1 MGDTT
6 SGWRC
11 KSLPEN
17 TWKYREMAENIPIQ
31 IIFVV
36 LPKFHEMAIPRETVE
51 SILQTARIEEV
62 VGEFVALKKKGTNMW
77 GVCPF
82 HNEKT
87 PSFSVNPARNIF
99 KCFGCGKAGDS
110 AKFLMEHEHYTYPE
124 ALRYLAKKYNIKIEE
139 KELTAEEIMLQSV
152 REKMFNINEFADKY
166 FVDTLWN
173 TKEGQ
178 TIGLEYFRERGYL
191 NPVIEKFHL
200 GYNPDAGGGSI
211 FTEYAKKNGYS
222 EELLEQIGLSI
233 KGQKGPYD
241 RFHGRVMFPIHNLT
255 GRVIGFGGRIL
266 VNDKKSPKYQNSP
279 ESEIYDKKQTLY
291 GIYFAKNAIAR
302 QDECILVEG
311 YFDVLRMHQIG
322 IENVVASSGTSLT
335 MEQIRL
341 VKRYTKNIT
350 ILYDGDAAGV
360 HAALRGTDMILSEG
374 MNVRVVVLPPEHD
387 PDSFGQ
393 DFSVEY
399 VSKYLKENAKDFLR
413 FKTELLLKDAENDP
427 IKRGQVIR
435 DIVETISV
443 IPDSIFRITY
453 VKECSHLLDMP
464 EQTLTNELN
473 KILRVNLKKS
483 LGLGSEALPEPDTTT
498 PKQEESIEE
507 QLPAGYYQE
516 RELVKLL
523 LMYGNNMIA
532 DERIDENGQ
541 KVYEQVSVAQLIVD
555 ELKMDGFLFTNHVNR
570 KIFEV
575 FDKAIDQGYIPD
587 DRFFVSHEDETIA
600 QLAAD
605 LLSSPYKLDQ
615 WEKYGIFVKREEDM
629 LRATVLS
636 SIYRYKDLIIEE
648 RRKTVEE
655 ELKSAGDS
663 DDLLILLKRK
673 IDLDDIRKQI
683 NKMLGIVIAK

>member
-1 MGDTT
+1 
-6 SGWRC
+6 
-11 KSLPEN
+11 
-17 TWKYREMAENIPIQ
+17 
-31 IIFVV
+31 
-36 LPKFHEMAIPRETVE
+36 
-51 SILQTARIEEV
+51 LQAAHIEEV
-62 VGEFVALKKKGTNMW
+62 VGEFVTLKKRGSNMW
-77 GVCPF
+77 GNCPF

-110 AKFLMEHEHYTYPE
+110 AKFLMEHEHFSYPE

-139 KELTAEEIMLQSV
+139 KEQTAEEIMQQSI

-173 TKEGQ
+173 TDEGK
-178 TIGLEYFRERGYL
+178 TIGLQYFRERGYFD
-191 NPVIEKFHL
+191 PIIQKFHL
-200 GYNPDAGGGSI
+200 GYSPAQWDA
-211 FTEYAKKNGYS
+211 FTEHAKKNGYS
-222 EELLEQIGLSI
+222 DELLEQIGLSI
-233 KGQKGPYD
+233 KGQKGLYD
-241 RFHGRVMFPIHNLT
+241 RYHGRVMFPIHSLT

-266 VNDKKSPKYQNSP
+266 TNDKKSPKYQNSP

-350 ILYDGDAAGV
+350 MLYDGDAAGI

-387 PDSFGQ
+387 PDTFGKE
-393 DFSVEY
+393 FSVDY
-399 VSKYLKENAKDFLR
+399 VSNYLKDNAKDFVR
-413 FKTELLLKDAENDP
+413 FKTELLLKDAQNDP

-453 VKECSHLLDMP
+453 VKECSRLLDMP

-473 KILRVNLKKS
+473 KILRAKLKKS
-483 LGLGSEALPEPDTTT
+483 LGVDENVVTEPETTT
-498 PKQEESIEE
+498 TMPKQEEAIED

-523 LMYGNNMIA
+523 LLYGSKLIT
-532 DERIDENGQ
+532 DERIDEDGQ
-541 KVYEQVSVAQLIVD
+541 KIYEQVTVAQFIID
-555 ELKMDGFLFTNHVNR
+555 DLKNDGFVFTNAVNR
-570 KIFEV
+570 KV
-575 FDKAIDQGYIPD
+575 FDIFDRAIDEGRIPD
-587 DRFFVSHEDETIA
+587 DSFFVSHEDETIA

-615 WEKYGIFVKREEDM
+615 WEKYGIFVKREEDV
-629 LRATVLS
+629 LKATMLS
-636 SIYRYKDLIIEE
+636 SIYRYKDLIIED
-648 RRKTVEE
+648 RRKAVEE
-655 ELKSAGDS
+655 ELKTTTDS
-663 DDLLILLKRK
+663 DDQLILLKRMK
-673 IDLDDIRKQI
+673 DLDDIRKQI
-683 NKMLGIVIAK
+683 NNELGIVIAK

>member
-1 MGDTT
+1 
-6 SGWRC
+6 
-11 KSLPEN
+11 
-17 TWKYREMAENIPIQ
+17 
-31 IIFVV
+31 
-36 LPKFHEMAIPRETVE
+36 MAIPRETVE
-51 SILQTARIEEV
+51 QILQAAHIEEV
-62 VGEFVALKKKGTNMW
+62 VGEFVTLKKRGSNLW
-77 GVCPF
+77 GNCPF

-110 AKFLMEHEHYTYPE
+110 AKFLMEHEHFTYPE

-139 KELTAEEIMLQSV
+139 KQQTPEEIMQQSI

-173 TKEGQ
+173 TDEGK
-178 TIGLEYFRERGYL
+178 TIGLEYFRERGYFD
-191 NPVIEKFHL
+191 PIIEKFHL
-200 GYNPDAGGGSI
+200 GYSPAKWDA
-211 FTEYAKKNGYS
+211 FTTHAKQNGYAD
-222 EELLEQIGLSI
+222 ELLEQIGFSI
-233 KGQKGPYD
+233 KGQKGLYD
-241 RFHGRVMFPIHNLT
+241 RYHGRVMFPIHNLT

-266 VNDKKSPKYQNSP
+266 TNDKKSPKYQNSP

-350 ILYDGDAAGV
+350 MLYDGDAAGQ

-374 MNVRVVVLPPEHD
+374 MNVRVVLLPPEHD
-387 PDSFGQ
+387 PDTFGKE
-393 DFSVEY
+393 FSVEY
-399 VSKYLKENAKDFLR
+399 VSNYLKENAKDFIR

-435 DIVETISV
+435 DIVESISV

-453 VKECSHLLDMP
+453 VKECSRLLDMP

-473 KILRVNLKKS
+473 KILRAKLKKT
-483 LGLGSEALPEPDTTT
+483 LGIEDNVVPETDTTSS
-498 PKQEESIEE
+498 PKQEETVED

-523 LMYGNNMIA
+523 LMYGGELFV
-532 DERIDENGQ
+532 DDRKDENGEI
-541 KVYEQVSVAQLIVD
+541 VYEQVSVAQYIID
-555 ELKMDGFLFTNHVNR
+555 ELKQDGFLFTNVVNR
-570 KIFEV
+570 KIFDI
-575 FDKAIDQGYIPD
+575 FDHALDEGRIPNDQ
-587 DRFFVSHEDETIA
+587 FFVSHEDETIA
-600 QLAAD
+600 ERAAD
-605 LLSSPYKLDQ
+605 LLSTPYKLDQ
-615 WEKYGIFVKREEDM
+615 WEKYSIFVKREENM
-629 LRATVLS
+629 LRSVVKS
-636 SIYRYKDLIIEE
+636 SVARYREIIVDD
-648 RRKTVEE
+648 RCKAIEE
-655 ELKSAGDS
+655 ELKTTEDL
-663 DDLLILLKRK
+663 DDQFILLKRK
-673 IDLDDIRKQI
+673 KDLDDMRKQI
-683 NKMLGIVIAK
+683 NDELGIVITK

>member
-1 MGDTT
+1 M
-6 SGWRC
+6 S
-11 KSLPEN
+11 
-17 TWKYREMAENIPIQ
+17 
-31 IIFVV
+31 
-36 LPKFHEMAIPRETVE
+36 IPRETVE
-51 SILQTARIEEV
+51 QILQAARIEEV
-62 VGEFVALKKKGTNMW
+62 VGEFVTLKKKGSNLW
-77 GVCPF
+77 GNCPF

-139 KELTAEEIMLQSV
+139 KEQTAEEIMQQSL

-166 FVDTLWN
+166 FVDTLSN
-173 TKEGQ
+173 TEEGK
-178 TIGLEYFRERGYL
+178 TIGLEYLRERVYFD
-191 NPVIEKFHL
+191 PIIQKFHL
-200 GYNPDAGGGSI
+200 GYNPAKWDA
-211 FTEYAKKNGYS
+211 FTEHAKKNGYS
-222 EELLEQIGLSI
+222 DELLEQIGLSI
-233 KGQKGPYD
+233 KGSNGLYD
-241 RFHGRVMFPIHNLT
+241 RYHGRVMFPIHNLT

-266 VNDKKSPKYQNSP
+266 TNDKKSPKYQNSP
-279 ESEIYDKKQTLY
+279 ESEIYDKKHTLY
-291 GIYFAKNAIAR
+291 GIYFAKNAIAKN
-302 QDECILVEG
+302 DECILVEG

-350 ILYDGDAAGV
+350 MLYDGDAAGI

-387 PDSFGQ
+387 PDTFGKE
-393 DFSVEY
+393 FSTEY
-399 VSKYLKENAKDFLR
+399 VTNYLKDNAKDFIR

-453 VKECSHLLDMP
+453 VKECSRILDMP

-473 KILRVNLKKS
+473 KILRAKLKKT
-483 LGLGSEALPEPDTTT
+483 LGIEDNVVSETDTTTVT
-498 PKQEESIEE
+498 PKQEESLEE

-523 LMYGNNMIA
+523 LMYGQDMIA
-532 DERIDENGQ
+532 VENKDENGET
-541 KVYEQVSVAQLIVD
+541 VYEQVSVAQLIID
-555 ELKMDGFLFTNHVNR
+555 DLKNDGCLFLNPVNR
-570 KIFEV
+570 RIFDY
-575 FDKAIDQGYIPD
+575 FDHAIDEGRIPD
-587 DRFFVSHEDETIA
+587 DQFFISNEDEDIS

-605 LLSSPYKLDQ
+605 LLLSPYKLDQ
-615 WEKYGIFVKREEDM
+615 WDKHGIFVKSEEDV

-636 SIYRYKDLIIEE
+636 SIYRYKDLIIDD
-648 RRKTVEE
+648 RRKAIEE
-655 ELKSAGDS
+655 ELKNTTDP
-663 DDLLILLKRK
+663 DDQLILLKQK
-673 IDLDDIRKQI
+673 KDLDDIRKQL
-683 NKMLGIVIAK
+683 NKALGIVIAK

>member
-1 MGDTT
+1 
-6 SGWRC
+6 
-11 KSLPEN
+11 
-17 TWKYREMAENIPIQ
+17 
-31 IIFVV
+31 
-36 LPKFHEMAIPRETVE
+36 MAIPRETVDQ
-51 SILQTARIEEV
+51 ILQTARIEEV
-62 VGEFVALKKKGTNMW
+62 VGEFVTLKKRGANLI

-87 PSFSVNPARNIF
+87 PSFNVNPARNIF

-110 AKFLMEHEHYTYPE
+110 AKFLMEHEHFTYPE

-139 KELTAEEIMLQSV
+139 KEQTAEELMQQSV
-152 REKMFNINEFADKY
+152 REKMFNINEFADKF

-173 TKEGQ
+173 TEEGK

-191 NPVIEKFHL
+191 NPIIEKFHL
-200 GYNPDAGGGSI
+200 GYSPAKWDA
-211 FTEYAKKNGYS
+211 FTEHAKQNGYS
-222 EELLEQIGLSI
+222 EELLEQIGFSI
-233 KGQKGPYD
+233 KGQKGLYD
-241 RFHGRVMFPIHNLT
+241 RYHGRVMFPIHNLT
-255 GRVIGFGGRIL
+255 GRIIGFGGRIL
-266 VNDKKSPKYQNSP
+266 VNDPEKKSPKYQNSP

-291 GIYFAKNAIAR
+291 GIYFAKNAIAK

-350 ILYDGDAAGV
+350 MLYDGDAAGI

-387 PDSFGQ
+387 PDTFGKE
-393 DFSVEY
+393 FSVEY
-399 VSKYLKENAKDFLR
+399 VSNYLKENAKDFIR
-413 FKTELLLKDAENDP
+413 FKTELLLKDAQNDP

-453 VKECSHLLDMP
+453 VKECSRLLDMP

-473 KILRVNLKKS
+473 KILRAKLKKT
-483 LGLGSEALPEPDTTT
+483 LGIENDVVTETETTTVT
-498 PKQEESIEE
+498 PKQEETVED

-523 LMYGNNMIA
+523 LMYGQDTIT
-532 DERIDENGQ
+532 DERIDEEGQ
-541 KVYEQVSVAQLIVD
+541 KIYEQVTVAQFIID
-555 ELKMDGFLFTNHVNR
+555 DLKMDGFLFTNAVNR
-570 KIFEV
+570 KIFDI
-575 FDKAIDQGYIPD
+575 FDQAIDEGRIPD
-587 DRFFVSHEDETIA
+587 DQFFVSHEDETIA

-605 LLSSPYKLDQ
+605 LLSTPYKLDQ
-615 WEKYGIFVKREEDM
+615 WDKFSIFVKREENN

-636 SIYRYKDLIIEE
+636 SLYRYKDLIIAE
-648 RRKTVEE
+648 RRKAVEE
-655 ELKSAGDS
+655 ELKVTEDM
-663 DDLLILLKRK
+663 DDQLILLKRK
-673 IDLDDIRKQI
+673 KDLDDIRKQI
-683 NKMLGIVIAK
+683 NKELGIVIAK

>member
-1 MGDTT
+1 M
-6 SGWRC
+6 
-11 KSLPEN
+11 E
-17 TWKYREMAENIPIQ
+17 Q
-31 IIFVV
+31 
-36 LPKFHEMAIPRETVE
+36 
-51 SILQTARIEEV
+51 ILQAAHIEEV
-62 VGEFVALKKKGTNMW
+62 VGEFVTLKKRGSNMW
-77 GVCPF
+77 GNCPF

-110 AKFLMEHEHYTYPE
+110 AKFLMEHEHFSYPE

-139 KELTAEEIMLQSV
+139 KEQTAEEIMQQSI

-173 TKEGQ
+173 TDEGK
-178 TIGLEYFRERGYL
+178 TIGLQYFRERGYFD
-191 NPVIEKFHL
+191 PIIQKFHL
-200 GYNPDAGGGSI
+200 GYSPAQWDA
-211 FTEYAKKNGYS
+211 FTEHAKKNGYS
-222 EELLEQIGLSI
+222 DELLEQIGLSI
-233 KGQKGPYD
+233 KGQKGLYD
-241 RFHGRVMFPIHNLT
+241 RYHGRVMFPIHSLT

-266 VNDKKSPKYQNSP
+266 TNDKKSPKYQNSP

-350 ILYDGDAAGV
+350 MLYDGDAAGI

-387 PDSFGQ
+387 PDTFGKE
-393 DFSVEY
+393 FSVDY
-399 VSKYLKENAKDFLR
+399 VSNYLKDNAKDFVR
-413 FKTELLLKDAENDP
+413 FKTELLLKDAQNDP

-453 VKECSHLLDMP
+453 VKECSRLLDMP

-473 KILRVNLKKS
+473 KILRAKLKKS
-483 LGLGSEALPEPDTTT
+483 LGVDENVVTEPETTT
-498 PKQEESIEE
+498 TMPKQEETIED

-523 LMYGNNMIA
+523 LLYGSKLIT
-532 DERIDENGQ
+532 DERIDEDGQ
-541 KVYEQVSVAQLIVD
+541 KISEQVTVAQFIID
-555 ELKMDGFLFTNHVNR
+555 DLKNDGFVFTNAVNR
-570 KIFEV
+570 KV
-575 FDKAIDQGYIPD
+575 FDIFDRAIDEGRIPD
-587 DRFFVSHEDETIA
+587 DSFFVSHEDETIA

-615 WEKYGIFVKREEDM
+615 WEKYGIFVKREEDV
-629 LRATVLS
+629 LKATMLS
-636 SIYRYKDLIIEE
+636 SIYRYKDLIIED
-648 RRKTVEE
+648 RRKAVEE
-655 ELKSAGDS
+655 ELKTTTDS
-663 DDLLILLKRK
+663 DDQLILMKRMK
-673 IDLDDIRKQI
+673 DLDDIRKQI
-683 NKMLGIVIAK
+683 NKELGIVIAK

>member
-1 MGDTT
+1 
-6 SGWRC
+6 
-11 KSLPEN
+11 
-17 TWKYREMAENIPIQ
+17 
-31 IIFVV
+31 
-36 LPKFHEMAIPRETVE
+36 MAIPRETVE
-51 SILQTARIEEV
+51 QILQAAHIEEV
-62 VGEFVALKKKGTNMW
+62 VGEFVTLKKRGSNMW
-77 GVCPF
+77 GNCPF

-110 AKFLMEHEHYTYPE
+110 AKFLMEHEHFSYPE

-139 KELTAEEIMLQSV
+139 KEQTAEEIMQQSI

-173 TKEGQ
+173 TDEGK
-178 TIGLEYFRERGYL
+178 TIGLQYFRERGYFD
-191 NPVIEKFHL
+191 PIIQKFHL
-200 GYNPDAGGGSI
+200 GYSPAEWDA
-211 FTEYAKKNGYS
+211 FTKHAKQNGYS

-233 KGQKGPYD
+233 KGQKGLYD
-241 RFHGRVMFPIHNLT
+241 RYHGRVMFPIHSLT

-266 VNDKKSPKYQNSP
+266 TNDKKSPKYQNSP

-350 ILYDGDAAGV
+350 MLYDGDAAGV

-387 PDSFGQ
+387 PDTFGKE
-393 DFSVEY
+393 FSVEY
-399 VSKYLKENAKDFLR
+399 VSNYLKDNAKDFVR
-413 FKTELLLKDAENDP
+413 FKTELLLKDAQNDP

-443 IPDSIFRITY
+443 IPDSIYRITY
-453 VKECSHLLDMP
+453 VKECSRLLDMP

-473 KILRVNLKKS
+473 KILRAKFKKS
-483 LGLGSEALPEPDTTT
+483 LGVDDNVAPETETTT
-498 PKQEESIEE
+498 MPKQEETVED

-523 LMYGNNMIA
+523 LMYGREMIV
-532 DERIDENGQ
+532 DEREDENGQ
-541 KVYEQVSVAQLIVD
+541 KIYEQVSVAQFIVD
-555 ELKMDGFLFTNHVNR
+555 DLKNDGFVFTNAVNK
-570 KIFEV
+570 KIFDI
-575 FDKAIDQGYIPD
+575 FDHAIDEGPIPKGQY
-587 DRFFVSHEDETIA
+587 FTSNEDETIA

-615 WEKYGIFVKREEDM
+615 WEKFSIFVKSEENN

-636 SIYRYKDLIIEE
+636 SIYRYKDLIIED
-648 RRKTVEE
+648 RRKAVEE
-655 ELKSAGDS
+655 ELKNTEDM
-663 DDLLILLKRK
+663 DDQLILLKRK
-673 IDLDDIRKQI
+673 KDLDDIRKQI
-683 NKMLGIVIAK
+683 NKELGIVIAK

>member
-1 MGDTT
+1 
-6 SGWRC
+6 
-11 KSLPEN
+11 
-17 TWKYREMAENIPIQ
+17 
-31 IIFVV
+31 
-36 LPKFHEMAIPRETVE
+36 MAIPRETVE
-51 SILQTARIEEV
+51 QILQAARIEEV
-62 VGEFVALKKKGTNMW
+62 VGEFVTLKKRGSNMW
-77 GVCPF
+77 GNCPF

-110 AKFLMEHEHYTYPE
+110 AKFLMEHEHFTYPE

-139 KELTAEEIMLQSV
+139 KEQTAEEIMQQSI

-173 TKEGQ
+173 TEEGK
-178 TIGLEYFRERGYL
+178 TIGLEYFRERGYFD
-191 NPVIEKFHL
+191 PIIQKFHL
-200 GYNPDAGGGSI
+200 GYSPAKWDA
-211 FTEYAKKNGYS
+211 FTTYAKENGYS
-222 EELLEQIGLSI
+222 DELLEQIGFSI
-233 KGQKGPYD
+233 KGSKGLYD
-241 RFHGRVMFPIHNLT
+241 RYHGRVMFPIHNLT

-266 VNDKKSPKYQNSP
+266 QNDPEKKLAKYQNSP

-350 ILYDGDAAGV
+350 MLYDGDSAGI
-360 HAALRGTDMILSEG
+360 HAALRGTDMILGEG
-374 MNVRVVVLPPEHD
+374 MNVRIVVLPPEHD
-387 PDSFGQ
+387 PDTFGKE
-393 DFSVEY
+393 FSVEY
-399 VSKYLKENAKDFLR
+399 VINYLKENSKDFIR

-453 VKECSHLLDMP
+453 VKECSRLLDMP

-473 KILRVNLKKS
+473 KILRAKLRKS
-483 LGLGSEALPEPDTTT
+483 LGQEGENLPEPDTTT
-498 PKQEESIEE
+498 QKQEETIEA

-523 LMYGNNMIA
+523 LMYGQELIV
-532 DERIDENGQ
+532 DQREDENG
-541 KVYEQVSVAQLIVD
+541 KTVYEQVSVAQLIID
-555 ELKMDGFLFTNHVNR
+555 DLKLDGFLFTDPVNR
-570 KIFEV
+570 KIFNL
-575 FDKAIDQGYIPD
+575 FDQALDEGRIPD
-587 DRFFVSHEDETIA
+587 DQFFVSNEDDAISL
-600 QLAAD
+600 LAAD
-605 LLSSPYKLDQ
+605 LLSSPYRLDDWARHQ
-615 WEKYGIFVKREEDM
+615 IYVKREEDT
-629 LRATVLS
+629 LRSTVLS
-636 SIYRYKDLIIEE
+636 TIFRYKDLMIDE
-648 RRKTVEE
+648 RRKAVEE
-655 ELKSAGDS
+655 ELKTTTDP
-663 DDLLILLKRK
+663 DDTLILLKRK
-673 IDLDDIRKQI
+673 KDLDELRKQI
-683 NKMLGIVIAK
+683 NHQLGIVIAK

>member
-1 MGDTT
+1 
-6 SGWRC
+6 
-11 KSLPEN
+11 
-17 TWKYREMAENIPIQ
+17 
-31 IIFVV
+31 
-36 LPKFHEMAIPRETVE
+36 MAIPRETVE
-51 SILQTARIEEV
+51 QILQAAHIEEV
-62 VGEFVALKKKGTNMW
+62 VGEFVTLKKRGSNLW
-77 GVCPF
+77 GNCPF

-110 AKFLMEHEHYTYPE
+110 AKFLMEHEHFTYPE

-139 KELTAEEIMLQSV
+139 KQQTPEEIMLQSV

-173 TKEGQ
+173 TEEGK
-178 TIGLEYFRERGYL
+178 TIGLEYFRERGYFD
-191 NPVIEKFHL
+191 PIIQKFHL
-200 GYNPDAGGGSI
+200 GYNPDSAHWDA
-211 FTEYAKKNGYS
+211 FTQHAKQNGYAD
-222 EELLEQIGLSI
+222 ELLEQIGLSI
-233 KGQKGPYD
+233 KGSKGLYD
-241 RFHGRVMFPIHNLT
+241 RYHGRVMFPIHNLT

-291 GIYFAKNAIAR
+291 GIYFAKNAIAK

-350 ILYDGDAAGV
+350 MLYDGDAAGV

-387 PDSFGQ
+387 PDSFGKE
-393 DFSVEY
+393 FSTEY
-399 VSKYLKENAKDFLR
+399 VSNYLKDNAKDFVR

-427 IKRGQVIR
+427 IKRGQVVR

-453 VKECSHLLDMP
+453 VKECSRLLDMP

-473 KILRVNLKKS
+473 KLLRAKFKKS
-483 LGLGSEALPEPDTTT
+483 LGPEGEALPETDASITT
-498 PKQEESIEE
+498 PKQEEPLED

-523 LMYGNNMIA
+523 LMYGRDTIA
-532 DERIDENGQ
+532 EERKNDEGQ
-541 KVYEQVSVAQLIVD
+541 TVYEPVTVAQFIIDDLKND
-555 ELKMDGFLFTNHVNR
+555 ECLFLDPVNR
-570 KIFEV
+570 KIFNL
-575 FDKAIDQGYIPD
+575 FDQALDTGQIPD
-587 DRFFVSHEDETIA
+587 DQYFVSYEDEAVA

-605 LLSSPYKLDQ
+605 LLSTPYKLDQ
-615 WEKYGIFVKREEDM
+615 WEKYGIFVKREEDV

-636 SIYRYKDLIIEE
+636 SIYRYKDLIITD
-648 RRKTVEE
+648 RRKAIEE
-655 ELKSAGDS
+655 ELKSTS
-663 DDLLILLKRK
+663 DPDNQLILLKRK
-673 IDLDDIRKQI
+673 KDLDDIRKQI
-683 NKMLGIVIAK
+683 NKELGIVIAK

>member
-1 MGDTT
+1 
-6 SGWRC
+6 
-11 KSLPEN
+11 
-17 TWKYREMAENIPIQ
+17 
-31 IIFVV
+31 
-36 LPKFHEMAIPRETVE
+36 MAIPRETVE
-51 SILQTARIEEV
+51 QILQAAHIEEV
-62 VGEFVALKKKGTNMW
+62 VGEFVTLKKRGSNMW

-110 AKFLMEHEHYTYPE
+110 AKFLMEHEHFTYPE

-139 KELTAEEIMLQSV
+139 KQQTAEEIMQQSL

-173 TKEGQ
+173 TEEGK

-191 NPVIEKFHL
+191 NPIIEKFHL
-200 GYNPDAGGGSI
+200 GYNPDSAHWDA
-211 FTEYAKKNGYS
+211 FTEHAKKNGYS

-233 KGQKGPYD
+233 KGSKGLYD
-241 RFHGRVMFPIHNLT
+241 RYHGRVMFPIHSLT

-350 ILYDGDAAGV
+350 MLYDGDAAGI

-387 PDSFGQ
+387 PDTFAKE
-393 DFSVEY
+393 FSVEY
-399 VSKYLKENAKDFLR
+399 VSNYLKENAKDFIR

-443 IPDSIFRITY
+443 IPDNIFRITY
-453 VKECSHLLDMP
+453 VKECSRLLDMP

-473 KILRVNLKKS
+473 KILRAKLKKT
-483 LGLGSEALPEPDTTT
+483 LGIDDNVVPETDTTTVT
-498 PKQEESIEE
+498 PKQEETVED

-523 LMYGNNMIA
+523 LMYGKEMI
-532 DERIDENGQ
+532 IDEHLDEDGQ
-541 KVYEQVSVAQLIVD
+541 KVYEQVSVAQMIID
-555 ELKMDGFLFTNHVNR
+555 DLKMDDFLFTNVVNR
-570 KIFEV
+570 KIFDI
-575 FDKAIDQGYIPD
+575 FDQAIDAGYIPD
-587 DRFFVSHEDETIA
+587 DQVFVSHEDETIA

-605 LLSSPYKLDQ
+605 LLSTPYKLDQ

-648 RRKTVEE
+648 RRKAVEE
-655 ELKSAGDS
+655 ELKTATDPA
-663 DDLLILLKRK
+663 DQLILLKQK
-673 IDLDDIRKQI
+673 KDLDDIRKQI
-683 NKMLGIVIAK
+683 NKELGIVIAK

>member
-1 MGDTT
+1 
-6 SGWRC
+6 
-11 KSLPEN
+11 
-17 TWKYREMAENIPIQ
+17 
-31 IIFVV
+31 
-36 LPKFHEMAIPRETVE
+36 MAIPRETVE
-51 SILQTARIEEV
+51 QILQSARIEEV
-62 VGEFVALKKKGTNMW
+62 VGEFVTLKKKGTNLW
-77 GVCPF
+77 GNCPF

-139 KELTAEEIMLQSV
+139 KEQTAEEIMQQSL

-173 TKEGQ
+173 TEEGK

-191 NPVIEKFHL
+191 NPIIQKFHL
-200 GYNPDAGGGSI
+200 GYNPAKWDA

-222 EELLEQIGLSI
+222 DELLEQIGLSI
-233 KGQKGPYD
+233 KGNNGLYD
-241 RFHGRVMFPIHNLT
+241 RYHGRVMFPIHSLT

-266 VNDKKSPKYQNSP
+266 TNDKKSPKYQNSP

-291 GIYFAKNAIAR
+291 GIYFAKNAIAK

-350 ILYDGDAAGV
+350 MLYDGDAAGI

-387 PDSFGQ
+387 PDTFGKE
-393 DFSVEY
+393 FSAEY
-399 VSKYLKENAKDFLR
+399 VSNYLKENAKDFIR

-453 VKECSHLLDMP
+453 VKECSRLLDMP

-473 KILRVNLKKS
+473 KILRAKLKKT
-483 LGLGSEALPEPDTTT
+483 LGIEDNVVPETDTTTT
-498 PKQEESIEE
+498 PKQEENVEE

-523 LMYGNNMIA
+523 LMYGREMIV
-532 DERIDENGQ
+532 DERTDENGE
-541 KVYEQVSVAQLIVD
+541 KVYEQVSVAQFIVD
-555 ELKMDGFLFTNHVNR
+555 DLKMDEFVFTNVVHR
-570 KIFEV
+570 KV
-575 FDKAIDQGYIPD
+575 FDLFDQAIDEGRIPD
-587 DRFFVSHEDETIA
+587 DQFFVSHEDETIA

-605 LLSSPYKLDQ
+605 LLSTPYKLDQ
-615 WEKYGIFVKREEDM
+615 WEKYGIFVKREEDV

-648 RRKTVEE
+648 RRKAIEE
-655 ELKSAGDS
+655 ELKNATES
-663 DDLLILLKRK
+663 DDQLILLKQK
-673 IDLDDIRKQI
+673 KDLDNIRKQI
-683 NKMLGIVIAK
+683 NKELGIVIAK

>member
-1 MGDTT
+1 
-6 SGWRC
+6 
-11 KSLPEN
+11 
-17 TWKYREMAENIPIQ
+17 
-31 IIFVV
+31 
-36 LPKFHEMAIPRETVE
+36 MAIPKETVE
-51 SILQTARIEEV
+51 QILQAAHIEEV
-62 VGEFVALKKKGTNMW
+62 VGEFVTLKKRGSNLW
-77 GVCPF
+77 GNCPF

-110 AKFLMEHEHYTYPE
+110 AKFLMEHEHFTYPE

-139 KELTAEEIMLQSV
+139 KQQTAEEIMQQSI

-173 TKEGQ
+173 TEEGKS
-178 TIGLEYFRERGYL
+178 IGLEYFRERGYFD
-191 NPVIEKFHL
+191 PIIEKFHL
-200 GYNPDAGGGSI
+200 GYNPAKWDA
-211 FTEYAKKNGYS
+211 FTEHAKKNGYS
-222 EELLEQIGLSI
+222 DELLEQIGLSI
-233 KGQKGPYD
+233 KGQNGLYD
-241 RFHGRVMFPIHNLT
+241 RYHGRVMFPIHSLT

-266 VNDKKSPKYQNSP
+266 SNEKKSPKYQNSP

-291 GIYFAKNAIAR
+291 GIYFAKNAIAK
-302 QDECILVEG
+302 QDECVLVEG

-350 ILYDGDAAGV
+350 MLYDGDAAGI

-387 PDSFGQ
+387 PDTFGKE
-393 DFSVEY
+393 FSVEY
-399 VSKYLKENAKDFLR
+399 VSNYLKENAKDFIR

-453 VKECSHLLDMP
+453 VKECSRLLDMP

-473 KILRVNLKKS
+473 KILRAKMKKT
-483 LGLGSEALPEPDTTT
+483 LGIEDNVVPETETTT
-498 PKQEESIEE
+498 VPKQEETVEE

-523 LMYGNNMIA
+523 LMYGKEMIV
-532 DERIDENGQ
+532 DERIDEEGQ
-541 KVYEQVSVAQLIVD
+541 RIYEQVSVAQFIID
-555 ELKMDGFLFTNHVNR
+555 DLKNDGFVFTNAVNK
-570 KIFEV
+570 KIFDI
-575 FDKAIDQGYIPD
+575 FDHAIDEGPIPEGHY
-587 DRFFVSHEDETIA
+587 FTSNEDETIA
-600 QLAAD
+600 QLAVD
-605 LLSSPYKLDQ
+605 LLFSPYKLDK
-615 WEKYGIFVKREEDM
+615 WDKYSIFVKQEENN
-629 LRATVLS
+629 LRNTVLS
-636 SIYRYKDLIIEE
+636 SLYRYKDLIIED
-648 RRKTVEE
+648 RRKAVEE
-655 ELKSAGDS
+655 ELKTTENL
-663 DDLLILLKRK
+663 DDQLILLKRK
-673 IDLDDIRKQI
+673 KDLDDIRMQI
-683 NKMLGIVIAK
+683 NKVLGTVIVK

>member
-1 MGDTT
+1 
-6 SGWRC
+6 
-11 KSLPEN
+11 
-17 TWKYREMAENIPIQ
+17 
-31 IIFVV
+31 
-36 LPKFHEMAIPRETVE
+36 MAIPRETVE
-51 SILQTARIEEV
+51 QILQAAHIEEV
-62 VGEFVALKKKGTNMW
+62 VGEFVTLKKKGSNLW
-77 GVCPF
+77 GNCPF

-139 KELTAEEIMLQSV
+139 KQQTAEEIMQQSI

-173 TKEGQ
+173 TDEGK
-178 TIGLEYFRERGYL
+178 TIGLEYFRERGYFD
-191 NPVIEKFHL
+191 PIIQKFHL
-200 GYNPDAGGGSI
+200 GYNPAKWDA
-211 FTEYAKKNGYS
+211 FTSYAKKNGYS

-233 KGQKGPYD
+233 KGNNGLYD
-241 RFHGRVMFPIHNLT
+241 RYHGRVMFPIHSLT

-266 VNDKKSPKYQNSP
+266 TNDKKSPKYQNSP

-350 ILYDGDAAGV
+350 MLYDGDAAGI

-387 PDSFGQ
+387 PDTFGKE
-393 DFSVEY
+393 FSTEY
-399 VSKYLKENAKDFLR
+399 VSNYLKENAKDFIR

-453 VKECSHLLDMP
+453 VKECSRLLDMP

-473 KILRVNLKKS
+473 KILRAKLKKT
-483 LGLGSEALPEPDTTT
+483 LGIEENVVPETDTTTT
-498 PKQEESIEE
+498 PKQEEKVED

-523 LMYGNNMIA
+523 LMYGQELIV
-532 DERIDENGQ
+532 DEREDENGE
-541 KVYEQVSVAQLIVD
+541 KVYEQVTVAQMIVD
-555 ELKMDGFLFTNHVNR
+555 DLKMDGFTFTNVVNR
-570 KIFEV
+570 KIFDL
-575 FDKAIDQGYIPD
+575 FDQALDEGRIPNDQ
-587 DRFFVSHEDETIA
+587 FFISHEDETIA

-605 LLSSPYKLDQ
+605 LLSTPYKLDQ
-615 WEKYGIFVKREEDM
+615 WEKYGIFVKREENV
-629 LRATVLS
+629 LRDTVLS
-636 SIYRYKDLIIEE
+636 SLYRYKDLIIGE
-648 RRKTVEE
+648 RRKAIEEALKNEE
-655 ELKSAGDS
+655 ELDNQ
-663 DDLLILLKRK
+663 LILLKQK
-673 IDLDDIRKQI
+673 KDLDDIRKQI
-683 NKMLGIVIAK
+683 NQHLGIVIAK

>member
-1 MGDTT
+1 
-6 SGWRC
+6 
-11 KSLPEN
+11 
-17 TWKYREMAENIPIQ
+17 
-31 IIFVV
+31 
-36 LPKFHEMAIPRETVE
+36 MAIPRETVE
-51 SILQTARIEEV
+51 QILQAAHIEEV
-62 VGEFVALKKKGTNMW
+62 VGEFVTLKKRGSNLW
-77 GVCPF
+77 GNCPF

-110 AKFLMEHEHYTYPE
+110 AKFLMEHEHYTDPE

-139 KELTAEEIMLQSV
+139 KQQTAEEIMQQSL

-173 TKEGQ
+173 TEEGR

-191 NPVIEKFHL
+191 NPIIEKFHL
-200 GYNPDAGGGSI
+200 GYNPDSAHWDA
-211 FTEYAKKNGYS
+211 FTEHAKKNGYS

-233 KGQKGPYD
+233 KGSKGLYD
-241 RFHGRVMFPIHNLT
+241 RYHGRVMFPIHSLT

-291 GIYFAKNAIAR
+291 GIYFAKNAIAKN
-302 QDECILVEG
+302 DECILVEG

-350 ILYDGDAAGV
+350 MLYDGDAAGI

-387 PDSFGQ
+387 PDTFGKE
-393 DFSVEY
+393 FSTEY
-399 VSKYLKENAKDFLR
+399 VSNYLKENAKDFIR

-453 VKECSHLLDMP
+453 VKECSRLLDMP

-473 KILRVNLKKS
+473 KILRAKLKKT
-483 LGLGSEALPEPDTTT
+483 LGIDDNVVSETETSTV
-498 PKQEESIEE
+498 PKQEENIEE

-523 LMYGNNMIA
+523 LMYGKNMIA
-532 DERIDENGQ
+532 EERLDENGQ
-541 KVYEQVSVAQLIVD
+541 KVYEQVSVAQMIVD
-555 ELKMDGFLFTNHVNR
+555 DLKIDGFFFTNVVNK
-570 KIFEV
+570 KIFDI
-575 FDKAIDQGYIPD
+575 FDQAIDKGHIPD
-587 DRFFVSHEDETIA
+587 DQFFISNEDETIA
-600 QLAAD
+600 LLAAD
-605 LLSSPYKLDQ
+605 LLSTPYKLDQ
-615 WEKYGIFVKREEDM
+615 WEKYGIFVKQEEDV
-629 LRATVLS
+629 LRTTVLS
-636 SIYRYKDLIIEE
+636 TLYRYKDLVIEE
-648 RRKTVEE
+648 RRKAIME
-655 ELKSAGDS
+655 ELKNTS
-663 DDLLILLKRK
+663 DVADQLILLKQK
-673 IDLDDIRKQI
+673 KDLDDIRIQI
-683 NKMLGIVIAK
+683 NKELGIVIAK

>member
-1 MGDTT
+1 
-6 SGWRC
+6 
-11 KSLPEN
+11 
-17 TWKYREMAENIPIQ
+17 
-31 IIFVV
+31 
-36 LPKFHEMAIPRETVE
+36 MAIPRETVE
-51 SILQTARIEEV
+51 QILQAAHIEEV
-62 VGEFVALKKKGTNMW
+62 VGEFVTLKKRGSNLW
-77 GVCPF
+77 GNCPF

-139 KELTAEEIMLQSV
+139 KQQTAEEIMQQSL

-173 TKEGQ
+173 TEEGR

-191 NPVIEKFHL
+191 NPIIEKFHL
-200 GYNPDAGGGSI
+200 GYNPDSAHWDA
-211 FTEYAKKNGYS
+211 FTEHAKKNGYS

-233 KGQKGPYD
+233 KGSKGLYD
-241 RFHGRVMFPIHNLT
+241 RYHGRVMFPIHNLT

-266 VNDKKSPKYQNSP
+266 TNDKKSPKYQNSP

-291 GIYFAKNAIAR
+291 GIYFAKNTIAK

-350 ILYDGDAAGV
+350 MLYDGDAAGI

-387 PDSFGQ
+387 PDTFGKE
-393 DFSVEY
+393 FSTEY
-399 VSKYLKENAKDFLR
+399 VSNYLKENAKDFIR

-453 VKECSHLLDMP
+453 VKECSRLLDMP

-473 KILRVNLKKS
+473 KILRAKLKKT
-483 LGLGSEALPEPDTTT
+483 LGIDDNVVSETETSTV
-498 PKQEESIEE
+498 PKQEENIEE

-523 LMYGNNMIA
+523 LMYGKNMIA
-532 DERIDENGQ
+532 EERLDENGQ
-541 KVYEQVSVAQLIVD
+541 KVYEQVSVAQMIVD
-555 ELKMDGFLFTNHVNR
+555 DLKIDGFVFTNVVNK
-570 KIFEV
+570 KIFDI
-575 FDKAIDQGYIPD
+575 FDQAIDKGHIPD
-587 DRFFVSHEDETIA
+587 DQLFIFNEDETIA
-600 QLAAD
+600 LLAAD
-605 LLSSPYKLDQ
+605 LLSTPYKLDQ
-615 WEKYGIFVKREEDM
+615 WEKYGIVVKQEEDV
-629 LRATVLS
+629 LRTTVLS
-636 SIYRYKDLIIEE
+636 TLYRYKDLIIEE
-648 RRKTVEE
+648 RRKAIEE
-655 ELKSAGDS
+655 ELKNTTDAADQ
-663 DDLLILLKRK
+663 LILLKQK
-673 IDLDDIRKQI
+673 KDLDDIRKQI
-683 NKMLGIVIAK
+683 NKELGIVIAK

>member
-1 MGDTT
+1 
-6 SGWRC
+6 
-11 KSLPEN
+11 
-17 TWKYREMAENIPIQ
+17 
-31 IIFVV
+31 
-36 LPKFHEMAIPRETVE
+36 MAIPRETVE
-51 SILQTARIEEV
+51 QILQTARIEEV
-62 VGEFVALKKKGTNMW
+62 VGEFVTLKKKGTNLW
-77 GVCPF
+77 GNCPF

-139 KELTAEEIMLQSV
+139 KEQTAEEIMQQSI

-173 TKEGQ
+173 TDEGK
-178 TIGLEYFRERGYL
+178 TIGLEYFRERGYFD
-191 NPVIEKFHL
+191 PIIQKFHL
-200 GYNPDAGGGSI
+200 GYNPAKWDA
-211 FTEYAKKNGYS
+211 FTTFAKKNGYS

-233 KGQKGPYD
+233 KGNNGLYD
-241 RFHGRVMFPIHNLT
+241 RYHGRVMFPIHSLT

-266 VNDKKSPKYQNSP
+266 TNDKKSPKYQNSP

-350 ILYDGDAAGV
+350 MLYDGDAAGI

-387 PDSFGQ
+387 PDTFGKE
-393 DFSVEY
+393 FSTEY
-399 VSKYLKENAKDFLR
+399 VSNYLKENAKDFIR

-453 VKECSHLLDMP
+453 VKECSRLLDMP

-473 KILRVNLKKS
+473 KILRAKLKKT
-483 LGLGSEALPEPDTTT
+483 LGIEDNVVPETDTTTT
-498 PKQEESIEE
+498 PKQEENVED

-523 LMYGNNMIA
+523 LMYGQELIV
-532 DERIDENGQ
+532 DEREDENGE
-541 KVYEQVSVAQLIVD
+541 KVYEQVTVAQMIVD
-555 ELKMDGFLFTNHVNR
+555 DLKMDGFTFTNVVNR
-570 KIFEV
+570 KIFDL
-575 FDKAIDQGYIPD
+575 FDQALDEGRIPNDQ
-587 DRFFVSHEDETIA
+587 FFISHEDETIA

-605 LLSSPYKLDQ
+605 LLSTPYKLDQ
-615 WEKYGIFVKREEDM
+615 WDKYGIFVKREENM

-636 SIYRYKDLIIEE
+636 SLFRYKDLIIEE
-648 RRKTVEE
+648 RRTAIEEALKNEE
-655 ELKSAGDS
+655 ELDNQ
-663 DDLLILLKRK
+663 LILLKQK
-673 IDLDDIRKQI
+673 KDLDDIRKQI
-683 NKMLGIVIAK
+683 NKELGIVIAK

>member
-1 MGDTT
+1 
-6 SGWRC
+6 
-11 KSLPEN
+11 
-17 TWKYREMAENIPIQ
+17 
-31 IIFVV
+31 
-36 LPKFHEMAIPRETVE
+36 MAIPRETVE
-51 SILQTARIEEV
+51 QILQAAHIEEV
-62 VGEFVALKKKGTNMW
+62 VGEFVTLKKKGSNMW
-77 GVCPF
+77 GNCPF

-110 AKFLMEHEHYTYPE
+110 AKFLMEHEHLSYPE

-139 KELTAEEIMLQSV
+139 KEQTAEEIMQQSI

-173 TKEGQ
+173 TDEGK
-178 TIGLEYFRERGYL
+178 TIGLQYFRERGYFD
-191 NPVIEKFHL
+191 PIIQKFHL
-200 GYNPDAGGGSI
+200 GYSPAEWDA
-211 FTEYAKKNGYS
+211 FTKHAKQNGYS
-222 EELLEQIGLSI
+222 DELLEQIGLSI
-233 KGQKGPYD
+233 KGQKGLYD
-241 RFHGRVMFPIHNLT
+241 RYHGRVMFPIHSLT

-266 VNDKKSPKYQNSP
+266 TNDKKSPKYQNSP

-291 GIYFAKNAIAR
+291 GIYFAKNAIAKN
-302 QDECILVEG
+302 DECILVEG

-350 ILYDGDAAGV
+350 MLYDGDAAGI

-387 PDSFGQ
+387 PDTFGKE
-393 DFSVEY
+393 FSVEY
-399 VSKYLKENAKDFLR
+399 VSNYLKDNAKDFVR
-413 FKTELLLKDAENDP
+413 FKTELLLKDAQNDP

-453 VKECSHLLDMP
+453 VKECSRLLDMP

-473 KILRVNLKKS
+473 KILRAKFKKS
-483 LGLGSEALPEPDTTT
+483 LGVEDNVVTETETTT
-498 PKQEESIEE
+498 ATQPKQDETLED

-523 LMYGNNMIA
+523 LMYGREMIV
-532 DERIDENGQ
+532 DEREDENGE
-541 KVYEQVSVAQLIVD
+541 KIYEQVAVAQFIID
-555 ELKMDGFLFTNHVNR
+555 DLKNDGCLFFDKVNR
-570 KIFEV
+570 KV
-575 FDKAIDQGYIPD
+575 FDFFDQALDEGRIPD
-587 DRFFVSHEDETIA
+587 DQYFVSNEDEAIA

-605 LLSSPYKLDQ
+605 LLSSPYRLDQ
-615 WEKYGIFVKREEDM
+615 WEKYGIFVRSEENN
-629 LRATVLS
+629 LRNTVLS
-636 SIYRYKDLIIEE
+636 SLYRYKDLIIAD
-648 RRKTVEE
+648 RRKAVEE
-655 ELKSAGDS
+655 ELKATDDT

-673 IDLDDIRKQI
+673 KDLDDIRKRI
-683 NKMLGIVIAK
+683 NKELGIVIAK

>member
-1 MGDTT
+1 
-6 SGWRC
+6 
-11 KSLPEN
+11 
-17 TWKYREMAENIPIQ
+17 
-31 IIFVV
+31 
-36 LPKFHEMAIPRETVE
+36 MAIPKETVE
-51 SILQTARIEEV
+51 QILQAAHIEEV
-62 VGEFVALKKKGTNMW
+62 VGEFVTLKKRGSNLW
-77 GVCPF
+77 GNCPF

-110 AKFLMEHEHYTYPE
+110 AKFLMEHEHFTYPE

-139 KELTAEEIMLQSV
+139 KQQTAEEIMQQSI

-173 TKEGQ
+173 TEEGKS
-178 TIGLEYFRERGYL
+178 IGLEYFRERGYFD
-191 NPVIEKFHL
+191 PIIEKFHL
-200 GYNPDAGGGSI
+200 GYNPAKWDA
-211 FTEYAKKNGYS
+211 FTEHAKKNGYS
-222 EELLEQIGLSI
+222 DELLEQIGLSI
-233 KGQKGPYD
+233 KGQNGLYD
-241 RFHGRVMFPIHNLT
+241 RYHGRVMFPIHSLT

-266 VNDKKSPKYQNSP
+266 SNEKKSPKYQNSP

-291 GIYFAKNAIAR
+291 GIYFAKNAIAK

-350 ILYDGDAAGV
+350 MLYDGDAAGI

-387 PDSFGQ
+387 PDTFGKE
-393 DFSVEY
+393 FSVEY
-399 VSKYLKENAKDFLR
+399 VSNYLKENAKDFIR

-453 VKECSHLLDMP
+453 VKECSRLLDMP

-473 KILRVNLKKS
+473 KILRAKMKKT
-483 LGLGSEALPEPDTTT
+483 LGIEDNVVPETETTT
-498 PKQEESIEE
+498 VPKQEETVEE

-523 LMYGNNMIA
+523 LMYGKEMIV
-532 DERIDENGQ
+532 DERIDEEGQ
-541 KVYEQVSVAQLIVD
+541 RIYEQVSVAQFIID
-555 ELKMDGFLFTNHVNR
+555 DLKNDGFVFTNAVNK
-570 KIFEV
+570 KIFDI
-575 FDKAIDQGYIPD
+575 FDHAIDEGPIPEGHY
-587 DRFFVSHEDETIA
+587 FTSNEDETIA
-600 QLAAD
+600 QLAVD
-605 LLSSPYKLDQ
+605 LLFSPYKLDK
-615 WEKYGIFVKREEDM
+615 WDKYSIFVKQEENN
-629 LRATVLS
+629 LRNTVLS
-636 SIYRYKDLIIEE
+636 SLYRYKDLIIED
-648 RRKTVEE
+648 RRKAVEE
-655 ELKSAGDS
+655 ELKTTENL
-663 DDLLILLKRK
+663 DDQLILLKRK
-673 IDLDDIRKQI
+673 KDLDDIRMQI
-683 NKMLGIVIAK
+683 NKVLGTVIVK

>member
-1 MGDTT
+1 
-6 SGWRC
+6 
-11 KSLPEN
+11 
-17 TWKYREMAENIPIQ
+17 
-31 IIFVV
+31 
-36 LPKFHEMAIPRETVE
+36 MAIPRETVE
-51 SILQTARIEEV
+51 QILQAAHIEEV
-62 VGEFVALKKKGTNMW
+62 VGEFVTLKKRGSNLW
-77 GVCPF
+77 GNCPF

-139 KELTAEEIMLQSV
+139 KEQTPEEIMQQSI
-152 REKMFNINEFADKY
+152 REKMFNINEFADKF

-173 TKEGQ
+173 TEEGK
-178 TIGLEYFRERGYL
+178 TIGLQYFRERGYL
-191 NPVIEKFHL
+191 NPIIEKFQL
-200 GYNPDAGGGSI
+200 GYSPAKWDA
-211 FTEYAKKNGYS
+211 FTTYAKQNGYS
-222 EELLEQIGLSI
+222 EELLEQIGLSL
-233 KGQKGPYD
+233 KGNKGLYD
-241 RFHGRVMFPIHNLT
+241 RYHGRVMFPIHNLT

-266 VNDKKSPKYQNSP
+266 VNDPEKKSPKYQNSP

-350 ILYDGDAAGV
+350 MLYDGDAAGQ

-374 MNVRVVVLPPEHD
+374 MNVRVVLLPPEHD
-387 PDSFGQ
+387 PDTFGKEY
-393 DFSVEY
+393 SVEY
-399 VSKYLKENAKDFLR
+399 VSNYLKENAKDFVR

-435 DIVETISV
+435 EIVETISV

-453 VKECSHLLDMP
+453 VKECSRLLDMP

-473 KILRVNLKKS
+473 KILRAKLKKT
-483 LGLGSEALPEPDTTT
+483 LGIDENVIPETEATTTT
-498 PKQEESIEE
+498 PKQEETVED
-507 QLPAGYYQE
+507 QLPAGFFQE

-523 LMYGNNMIA
+523 LMYGKEMII
-532 DERIDENGQ
+532 DERIDENGE
-541 KVYEQVSVAQLIVD
+541 KLLEQVSVAQFIVD
-555 ELKMDGFLFTNHVNR
+555 DLKNDGFVFTNAVNQ
-570 KIFEV
+570 KIFNI
-575 FDKAIDQGYIPD
+575 FDKVIDEGIIPD
-587 DRFFVSHEDETIA
+587 DSFFVSHEDETIA

-615 WEKYGIFVKREEDM
+615 WEKYGIFVKREEDI

-636 SIYRYKDLIIEE
+636 SIYRYKDLIIEQ
-648 RRKTVEE
+648 RRRAVEE
-655 ELKSAGDS
+655 ELKTTVDP
-663 DDLLILLKRK
+663 DDQLILLKRK
-673 IDLDDIRKQI
+673 KDLDDIRKTI
-683 NKMLGIVIAK
+683 NKELGIVIAK

>member
-1 MGDTT
+1 
-6 SGWRC
+6 
-11 KSLPEN
+11 
-17 TWKYREMAENIPIQ
+17 
-31 IIFVV
+31 
-36 LPKFHEMAIPRETVE
+36 MAIPRETVE
-51 SILQTARIEEV
+51 QILQAAHIEEV
-62 VGEFVALKKKGTNMW
+62 VGEFVTLKKRGSNMW
-77 GVCPF
+77 GNCPF

-110 AKFLMEHEHYTYPE
+110 AKFLMEHEHFTYPE

-139 KELTAEEIMLQSV
+139 KQQTAEEIMQQSI

-173 TKEGQ
+173 TEEGKS
-178 TIGLEYFRERGYL
+178 IGLEYFRERGYFD
-191 NPVIEKFHL
+191 PIIEKFHL
-200 GYNPDAGGGSI
+200 GYNPAKWDA
-211 FTEYAKKNGYS
+211 FTEHAKKNGYS
-222 EELLEQIGLSI
+222 DELLEQIGLSI
-233 KGQKGPYD
+233 KGQNGLYD
-241 RFHGRVMFPIHNLT
+241 RYHGRVMFPIHSLT

-266 VNDKKSPKYQNSP
+266 TNDKKSPKYQNSP

-291 GIYFAKNAIAR
+291 GIYFAKNAIAKN
-302 QDECILVEG
+302 DECILVEG

-350 ILYDGDAAGV
+350 MLYDGDAAGI

-387 PDSFGQ
+387 PDTFGKE
-393 DFSVEY
+393 FSVEY
-399 VSKYLKENAKDFLR
+399 VSNYLKENAKDFIR

-453 VKECSHLLDMP
+453 VKECSRLLDMP

-473 KILRVNLKKS
+473 KILRAKMKKT
-483 LGLGSEALPEPDTTT
+483 LGIEDNVVPETETTT
-498 PKQEESIEE
+498 VPKQEETVEE

-523 LMYGNNMIA
+523 LMYGKEMIV
-532 DERIDENGQ
+532 DERIDEEGQ
-541 KVYEQVSVAQLIVD
+541 RIYEQVSVAQFIID
-555 ELKMDGFLFTNHVNR
+555 DLKNDGFVFTNAVNK
-570 KIFEV
+570 KIFDI
-575 FDKAIDQGYIPD
+575 FDHAIDEGPIPEGHY
-587 DRFFVSHEDETIA
+587 FTSNEDETIA
-600 QLAAD
+600 QLAVD
-605 LLSSPYKLDQ
+605 LLFSPYKLDK
-615 WEKYGIFVKREEDM
+615 WDKYSIFVKQEENN
-629 LRATVLS
+629 LRNTVLS
-636 SIYRYKDLIIEE
+636 SLYRYKDLIIED
-648 RRKTVEE
+648 RRKAVEE
-655 ELKSAGDS
+655 ELKTTENL
-663 DDLLILLKRK
+663 DDQLILLKRK
-673 IDLDDIRKQI
+673 KDLDDIRMQI
-683 NKMLGIVIAK
+683 NKVLGTVIVK

>member
-1 MGDTT
+1 
-6 SGWRC
+6 
-11 KSLPEN
+11 
-17 TWKYREMAENIPIQ
+17 
-31 IIFVV
+31 
-36 LPKFHEMAIPRETVE
+36 MAIPRETVE
-51 SILQTARIEEV
+51 QILQAAHIEEV
-62 VGEFVALKKKGTNMW
+62 VGEFVTLKKRGSNMW
-77 GVCPF
+77 GNCPF

-110 AKFLMEHEHYTYPE
+110 AKFLMEHEHFSYPE

-139 KELTAEEIMLQSV
+139 KEQTAEEIMQQSI

-173 TKEGQ
+173 TDEGK
-178 TIGLEYFRERGYL
+178 TIGLQYFRERGYFD
-191 NPVIEKFHL
+191 PIIQKFHL
-200 GYNPDAGGGSI
+200 GYSPAEWDA
-211 FTEYAKKNGYS
+211 FTKHAKQNGYS
-222 EELLEQIGLSI
+222 DELLEQIGLSI
-233 KGQKGPYD
+233 KGQKGLYD
-241 RFHGRVMFPIHNLT
+241 RYHGRVMFPIHSLT

-266 VNDKKSPKYQNSP
+266 TNDKKSPKYQNSP

-350 ILYDGDAAGV
+350 MLYDGDAAGV

-387 PDSFGQ
+387 PDTFGKE
-393 DFSVEY
+393 FSVEY
-399 VSKYLKENAKDFLR
+399 VSNYLKDNAKDFVR
-413 FKTELLLKDAENDP
+413 FKTELLLKDAQNDP

-443 IPDSIFRITY
+443 IPDSIYRITY
-453 VKECSHLLDMP
+453 VKECSRLLDMP

-473 KILRVNLKKS
+473 KILRAKFKKS
-483 LGLGSEALPEPDTTT
+483 LGVDDNVAPETETNT
-498 PKQEESIEE
+498 ATQPKQDETLED

-523 LMYGNNMIA
+523 LMYGSSTIT
-532 DERIDENGQ
+532 DERIDEEGQ
-541 KVYEQVSVAQLIVD
+541 RIYEQVSVAQFIVD
-555 ELKMDGFLFTNHVNR
+555 DLKNDGFVFTNAVNK
-570 KIFEV
+570 KIFDI
-575 FDKAIDQGYIPD
+575 FDRAIDEGRIPD
-587 DRFFVSHEDETIA
+587 DSFFVSHEDETIA

-615 WEKYGIFVKREEDM
+615 WDKFSIFVKGEENN

-636 SIYRYKDLIIEE
+636 SIYRYKDLIIED
-648 RRKTVEE
+648 RRKAVEE
-655 ELKSAGDS
+655 ELKNTEDM
-663 DDLLILLKRK
+663 DDQLILLKRK
-673 IDLDDIRKQI
+673 KDLDDIRKQI
-683 NKMLGIVIAK
+683 NKELGIVIAK

>member
-1 MGDTT
+1 MSFFTIFAIQFTT
-6 SGWRC
+6 
-11 KSLPEN
+11 
-17 TWKYREMAENIPIQ
+17 
-31 IIFVV
+31 
-36 LPKFHEMAIPRETVE
+36 MAIPRETVE
-51 SILQTARIEEV
+51 QILQAAHIEEV
-62 VGEFVALKKKGTNMW
+62 VGEFVTLKKRGSNLW
-77 GVCPF
+77 GNCPF

-139 KELTAEEIMLQSV
+139 KEQTPEEIMQQSI

-173 TKEGQ
+173 TEEGK
-178 TIGLEYFRERGYL
+178 TIGLQYFRERGYL
-191 NPVIEKFHL
+191 NPIIEKFQL
-200 GYNPDAGGGSI
+200 GYSPAKWDA
-211 FTEYAKKNGYS
+211 FTTYAKQNGYS
-222 EELLEQIGLSI
+222 EELLEQIGLSL
-233 KGQKGPYD
+233 KGNKGLYD
-241 RFHGRVMFPIHNLT
+241 RYHGRVMFPIHNLT

-266 VNDKKSPKYQNSP
+266 VNDPEKKSPKYQNSP

-350 ILYDGDAAGV
+350 MLYDGDAAGQ

-374 MNVRVVVLPPEHD
+374 MNVRVVLLPPEHD
-387 PDSFGQ
+387 PDTFGKEY
-393 DFSVEY
+393 SVEY
-399 VSKYLKENAKDFLR
+399 VSNYLKENAKDFVR

-435 DIVETISV
+435 EIVETISV

-453 VKECSHLLDMP
+453 VKECSRLLDMP

-473 KILRVNLKKS
+473 KILRAKLKKT
-483 LGLGSEALPEPDTTT
+483 LGIDENVIPETEATTTT
-498 PKQEESIEE
+498 PKQEETVED
-507 QLPAGYYQE
+507 QLPAGFYQE

-523 LMYGNNMIA
+523 LMYGKEMIV
-532 DERIDENGQ
+532 DERIDESGERIL
-541 KVYEQVSVAQLIVD
+541 EQVSVAQFIVD
-555 ELKMDGFLFTNHVNR
+555 DLKNDGFVFTNAVNQ
-570 KIFEV
+570 KIFNI
-575 FDKAIDQGYIPD
+575 FDQAIDEGIIPD
-587 DRFFVSHEDETIA
+587 DSFFVSHEDETIA

-615 WEKYGIFVKREEDM
+615 WEKYGIFVKREEDI
-629 LRATVLS
+629 LWATVLS
-636 SIYRYKDLIIEE
+636 SIYRYKDLIIEQ
-648 RRKTVEE
+648 RRRAVEE
-655 ELKSAGDS
+655 ELKTTVDP
-663 DDLLILLKRK
+663 DDQLILLKRK
-673 IDLDDIRKQI
+673 KDLDDIRKTI
-683 NKMLGIVIAK
+683 NKELGIVIAK

>member
-1 MGDTT
+1 
-6 SGWRC
+6 
-11 KSLPEN
+11 
-17 TWKYREMAENIPIQ
+17 
-31 IIFVV
+31 
-36 LPKFHEMAIPRETVE
+36 MAIPRETVE
-51 SILQTARIEEV
+51 QILQTARIEEV
-62 VGEFVALKKKGTNMW
+62 VGEFVTLKKRGSNLW
-77 GVCPF
+77 GNCPF

-139 KELTAEEIMLQSV
+139 KQQTAEEIMQQSL

-173 TKEGQ
+173 TEEGR

-191 NPVIEKFHL
+191 NPIIEKFHL
-200 GYNPDAGGGSI
+200 GYNPDSAHWDA
-211 FTEYAKKNGYS
+211 FTEHAKKNGYS

-233 KGQKGPYD
+233 KGSKGLYD
-241 RFHGRVMFPIHNLT
+241 RYHGRVMFPIHSLT

-291 GIYFAKNAIAR
+291 GIYFAKNAIAKN
-302 QDECILVEG
+302 DECILVEG

-350 ILYDGDAAGV
+350 MLYDGDAAGI

-387 PDSFGQ
+387 PDTFGKE
-393 DFSVEY
+393 FSTEY
-399 VSKYLKENAKDFLR
+399 VSNYLKENAKDFIR

-453 VKECSHLLDMP
+453 VKECSRLLDMP

-473 KILRVNLKKS
+473 KILRAKLKKT
-483 LGLGSEALPEPDTTT
+483 LGIDDNVVSETDTTTVT
-498 PKQEESIEE
+498 PKQEETVED

-523 LMYGNNMIA
+523 LMYGQQSFI
-532 DERIDENGQ
+532 DVREDENKQ
-541 KVYEQVSVAQLIVD
+541 KIFEQVTVAQYIID
-555 ELKMDGFLFTNHVNR
+555 ELKEDDYCFTNVVNK
-570 KIFEV
+570 KIFDI
-575 FDKAIDQGYIPD
+575 FDKALDDGCIPNDQYFI
-587 DRFFVSHEDETIA
+587 SNEDETIA
-600 QLAAD
+600 ERAAD
-605 LLSSPYKLDQ
+605 ILSTPYKLDR
-615 WEKYGIFVKREEDM
+615 WGKYGIFVKHEDGVFYTKEDEEKKNCEVLVEPNNNM
-629 LRATVLS
+629 LGATVKS
-636 SIYRYKDLIIEE
+636 SVYRYKDLLVSE
-648 RRKTVEE
+648 RRKVVEE
-655 ELKSAGDS
+655 ELKNTTDP
-663 DDLLILLKRK
+663 DDQLILLLQIKG
-673 IDLDDIRKQI
+673 LDDSRQKI
-683 NKMLGIVIAK
+683 NKKLGIVIAK